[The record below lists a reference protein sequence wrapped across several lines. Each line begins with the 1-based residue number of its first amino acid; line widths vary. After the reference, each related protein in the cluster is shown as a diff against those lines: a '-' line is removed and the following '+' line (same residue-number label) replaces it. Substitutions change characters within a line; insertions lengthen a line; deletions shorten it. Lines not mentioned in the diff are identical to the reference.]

1 MESKNKILKLSLII
15 GFAFALI
22 VILFFS
28 FKSDSPKKNIPNTT
42 QLNTVQK
49 TVVAP
54 EEISEA
60 ELNLFFQD
68 FIKAFNT
75 NNEKEINKFID
86 EKDGFVEYLYDGPYP
101 LIIFGNKMSHTEW
114 FETKIHTTVSSE
126 KFPTYLGDTQFE
138 KTGFFYEK
146 YENKFKLSDFDNG
159 YVNLSDSVFKS
170 HHALEDKCNYRT
182 RAMDVDGKR
191 IFNFYFA
198 ITKEKK
204 KIVGL
209 SYDYTED
216 VTYSDPQTDFIPFDS
231 KKDIENYITEQQK
244 FCDSEN
250 KSYLDF
256 GKKEFTYWDFK
267 EKPFVFKSYEIGNIE
282 IQSKKLKTRK
292 IIFHNADANEEY
304 NDDFTMTLSNKGTFV
319 VPPMGARPFYEYI
332 ICK

>member
-28 FKSDSPKKNIPNTT
+28 FKSDSPKKNISNTT
-42 QLNTVQK
+42 QLNTAQK

-54 EEISEA
+54 EEISET

-114 FETKIHTTVSSE
+114 FETKIHTTISSE

-146 YENKFKLSDFDNG
+146 YEHKFKLSDFDNG
-159 YVNLSDSVFKS
+159 YVNLSDTVFQS
-170 HHALEDKCNYRT
+170 HHALEDKCNYRA
-182 RAMDVDGKR
+182 RAMDVGGKR
-191 IFNFYFA
+191 IYNFYFA

-209 SYDYTED
+209 SYDYTD
-216 VTYSDPQTDFIPFDS
+216 DTTYSDPETDFIPFDS

-292 IIFHNADANEEY
+292 IIFHNTDANEEY
-304 NDDFTMTLSNKGTFV
+304 NSDFTMTLSNKGTFV
-319 VPPMGARPFYEYI
+319 VTPMGARPFYEYV